1 VELSQVR
8 AFVAVSRQG
17 TIAAAAEELHVTP
30 SPLSRTIR
38 DLERQV
44 GGDLFRRN
52 YHQFDRTDL
61 GDRFLPLAVEIVA
74 QAEEAAS
81 LVSGARRGL
90 RFGATPWTS
99 RALTDSL
106 AAAVTA
112 VGGTTN
118 DLVSDLSSVLL
129 DSLRHGDI
137 DIALV
142 HLPLEATGVASL
154 PLAQYSFA
162 FASLAD
168 PSLDLGRPL
177 HLADLAGRRVLT
189 LPLLMQPV
197 SMQHMRDAFER
208 AGIVSV
214 EEVDLRD
221 IVGIQGRMARTGQI
235 MLVSRGGDLPTSRLF
250 DFDQLEVYPLADG
263 EIDTVIGLAWRERD
277 TVHASELG
285 RIIERLRPRTDEIPY
300 IG

>member
-1 VELSQVR
+1 M
-8 AFVAVSRQG
+8 AVSRQR

-38 DLERQV
+38 DLERRV

-74 QAEEAAS
+74 QADEAAS
-81 LVSGARRGL
+81 LVSGSRRGL

-99 RALTDSL
+99 RSLTDSL
-106 AAAVTA
+106 IAAVA
-112 VGGTTN
+112 EVGGETN

-129 DSLRHGDI
+129 ESLRHGDI

-142 HLPLEATGVASL
+142 HLPVDAAGIASV

-162 FASLAD
+162 VASLAD
-168 PSLDLGRPL
+168 PTLDLGRPL
-177 HLADLAGRRVLT
+177 RLADLAGRRVLT
-189 LPLLMQPV
+189 LPLLMQPT
-197 SMQHMRDAFER
+197 SMRRMRDAFER
-208 AGIVSV
+208 AGIESV
-214 EEVDLRD
+214 EEIDLRD

-235 MLVSRGGDLPTSRLF
+235 MLISRGGDLPTSRLF
-250 DFDQLEVYPLADG
+250 DFDQLEVYPFADG
-263 EIDTVIGLAWRERD
+263 ELDTVVGLAWRERD
-277 TVHASELG
+277 TVHAAPLR
-285 RIIERLRPRTDEIPY
+285 RIVDRLRPRDGALPY

>member
-1 VELSQVR
+1 M
-8 AFVAVSRQG
+8 AVSRQR

-38 DLERQV
+38 DLERRV

-74 QAEEAAS
+74 QADEAAS
-81 LVSGARRGL
+81 LVAGSRRGL

-99 RALTDSL
+99 RSLTDSL
-106 AAAVTA
+106 IAAVA
-112 VGGTTN
+112 EVGGETN

-129 DSLRHGDI
+129 ESLRHGDI

-142 HLPLEATGVASL
+142 HLPVDAAGIASV

-162 FASLAD
+162 VASLAD
-168 PSLDLGRPL
+168 PTLDLGRPL
-177 HLADLAGRRVLT
+177 RLADLAGRRVLT
-189 LPLLMQPV
+189 LPLLMQPA
-197 SMQHMRDAFER
+197 SMRRMRDAFER
-208 AGIVSV
+208 AGIESV
-214 EEVDLRD
+214 EEIDLRD
-221 IVGIQGRMARTGQI
+221 IVGIQGRMSRTGQI
-235 MLVSRGGDLPTSRLF
+235 MLISRGSDLPTSRLF
-250 DFDQLEVYPLADG
+250 DFDQLEVYPFADG
-263 EIDTVIGLAWRERD
+263 EVDTVVGLAWRERD
-277 TVHASELG
+277 TVHTAPLR
-285 RIIERLRPRTDEIPY
+285 RIVDRLRPLDGALPY

>member
-1 VELSQVR
+1 
-8 AFVAVSRQG
+8 
-17 TIAAAAEELHVTP
+17 
-30 SPLSRTIR
+30 
-38 DLERQV
+38 
-44 GGDLFRRN
+44 
-52 YHQFDRTDL
+52 
-61 GDRFLPLAVEIVA
+61 
-74 QAEEAAS
+74 
-81 LVSGARRGL
+81 
-90 RFGATPWTS
+90 
-99 RALTDSL
+99 
-106 AAAVTA
+106 
-112 VGGTTN
+112 
-118 DLVSDLSSVLL
+118 
-129 DSLRHGDI
+129 
-137 DIALV
+137 
-142 HLPLEATGVASL
+142 
-154 PLAQYSFA
+154 
-162 FASLAD
+162 
-168 PSLDLGRPL
+168 
-177 HLADLAGRRVLT
+177 
-189 LPLLMQPV
+189 MQPV